1 MKIQTTLML
10 NNRELEIIKG
20 LIGSKMDDLSN
31 ALTRHAKKAP
41 GFVISAK
48 DASIMQIEYRDL
60 KNLFTAF
67 AE

>member
-1 MKIQTTLML
+1 MKILTTMML

-31 ALTRHAKKAP
+31 ALTRNAKKAP

>member
-31 ALTRHAKKAP
+31 ALTRNAKKAP

-60 KNLFTAF
+60 KNLCTAC